1 MKKTTKLL
9 SVAIPLTLCLSAGVA
24 NANTVYA
31 PAPLDSSNNI
41 FTNVF
46 SVSASDYVSE
56 PSIFSDTINFSLDTA
71 QSVSFFADAFSG
83 PFQFHQID
91 LLFAD
96 IVGAG
101 NYITGISQDSGP
113 YKFSY
118 DLEPGNYQVNYKGI
132 PDGWNEGWN
141 SADYKGVKGNYLA
154 GISVN
159 SFDGPVLN
167 APAVP
172 EPETYLMLLAGLALI
187 GVTTRRKGNS

>member
-1 MKKTTKLL
+1 MKKTIKLL
-9 SVAIPLTLCLSAGVA
+9 SVAIPLSFCLSNGIA

-31 PAPLDSSNNI
+31 PATFGSSDNL
-41 FTNVF
+41 FTNIF

-56 PSIFSDTINFSLDTA
+56 PSIFSDTINFTLNTA
-71 QSVSFFADAFSG
+71 QSVSFFANAFSG

-91 LLFAD
+91 LLYAD

-101 NYITGISQDSGP
+101 NYIDGISQDTGP
-113 YKFSY
+113 YEFSH
-118 DLEPGNYQVNYKGI
+118 DLQPGNYQVNFKGI

-141 SADYKGVKGNYLA
+141 SEDYTGVKGNYLA
-154 GISVN
+154 GISLA
-159 SFDGPVLN
+159 SFDGPVIN

-187 GVTTRRKGNS
+187 GVTSRRKC